1 MYTSHT
7 SCLKINIR
15 HVGWITNN
23 VKEDTKAQTGNVT
36 SLTGINMGGEDQKDP
51 AALTTVIIY

>member
-1 MYTSHT
+1 MNISHT
-7 SCLKINIR
+7 SCLKTNIR

-36 SLTGINMGGEDQKDP
+36 SLTGINIAGEIKRTP
-51 AALTTVIIY
+51 LH

>member
-1 MYTSHT
+1 MNIAHT
-7 SCLKINIR
+7 SCLKTNIR

-36 SLTGINMGGEDQKDP
+36 SLTGINIDSRDQKDL
-51 AALTTVIIY
+51 AALTTVILY